1 VFNDEPSLFPGEDV
15 AVSREQHRLLY
26 RIGQSYYVDGLTQQQ
41 IAKRFGLSRPKV
53 SRLLRQAR
61 DAGIVNITLVPPT
74 SGMADLE
81 RELERKYGLEEVVV
95 VLVRD
100 PQNLSA
106 VARELGPAAAECLV
120 RSVRGDET
128 VGITWGTTIL
138 AVVDALPFKSWP
150 NVTIVQIMG
159 GLGPVDE
166 LEHSTELAQRA
177 AQRLNARLRLL
188 PAPAVVSTQAAAQ
201 ALKSDNQIAET
212 LALAARADIALVG
225 LGVPSPDAILLR
237 DGNIITQKDLK
248 LVKEAGGIGDIALR
262 YIDAYGAPLD
272 LEINERIVG
281 LTLEQ
286 IKAIPRVIGV
296 AGGEAKYEL
305 IRAALRGKILSVLV
319 TDHATAQALL
329 AETD

>member
-1 VFNDEPSLFPGEDV
+1 M

-61 DAGIVNITLVPPT
+61 DAGIVNITLTPPT

-95 VLVRD
+95 VSVSD
-100 PQNLSA
+100 PQNLTA
-106 VARELGPAAAECLV
+106 VARELGLAAAECLV
-120 RSVRGDET
+120 RSVRGDEI
-128 VGITWGTTIL
+128 VGITWGTTML

-159 GLGPVDE
+159 SLGPVDE
-166 LEHSTELAQRA
+166 LEHSTELAHRA
-177 AQRLNARLRLL
+177 AQRLNTRLRLL
-188 PAPAVVSTQAAAQ
+188 PAPGVVSTQAAAQ

-305 IRAALRGKILSVLV
+305 IRAALRGKILNVLV

>member
-1 VFNDEPSLFPGEDV
+1 M

-26 RIGQSYYVDGLTQQQ
+26 RIAQSYYLDRLTQQQ

-61 DAGIVNITLVPPT
+61 DAGIVNITLVPPA

-81 RELERKYGLEEVVV
+81 RELERKYDLEEVVV
-95 VLVRD
+95 VSVSDPRD
-100 PQNLSA
+100 LTA
-106 VARELGPAAAECLV
+106 AARELGPAAAECLV
-120 RSVRGDET
+120 RSVRGHEI
-128 VGITWGTTIL
+128 VGMTWGTTML
-138 AVVDALPFKSWP
+138 AVVDALPFNSWP

-177 AQRLNARLRLL
+177 AQRLSARLRLL
-188 PAPAVVSTQAAAQ
+188 PAPGVVSARATAQ
-201 ALKSDNQIAET
+201 ALKSDKQIAET

-237 DGNIITQKDLK
+237 DGTIITQKDLE
-248 LVKEAGGIGDIALR
+248 LVEEAGAVGDIALR
-262 YIDAYGAPLD
+262 HIDAYGAPLD
-272 LEINERIVG
+272 LEINERIIG

-286 IKAIPRVIGV
+286 IKEIPRVIGV

-305 IRAALRGKILSVLV
+305 IRAALRGKILNVLV